1 MAEIVFSPRAR
12 RDLIEIWIYIAEDD
26 IDAADRLLDLIEEA
40 IDGLAAMP
48 RMGHERRDLTDQ
60 DVRFWPVKSYLVI
73 YRDGKPMEIVRI
85 LSAYRDVAA
94 LLDGR

>member
-26 IDAADRLLDLIEEA
+26 IDAADRLVALIEGA
-40 IDGLAAMP
+40 IAGLADLP
-48 RMGHERRDLTDQ
+48 GMGHERRDLTDQ
-60 DVRFWPVKSYLVI
+60 DVRFWPVGSYLII
-73 YRDGKPMEIVRI
+73 YRDSKPMEIVRI

-94 LLDGR
+94 LLDDR